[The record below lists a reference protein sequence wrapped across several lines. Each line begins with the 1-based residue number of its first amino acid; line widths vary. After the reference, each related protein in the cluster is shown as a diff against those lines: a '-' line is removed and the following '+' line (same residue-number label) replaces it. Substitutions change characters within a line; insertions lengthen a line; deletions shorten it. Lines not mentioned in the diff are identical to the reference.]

1 MFGEFGFCLGE
12 KIKDFLFDFFFEGGG
27 VDKQNRP
34 KVSRASLWLE
44 LGAKISGISLWNPCF
59 FLGIIQK
66 TAIDSVFGESGPIST
81 GGGLKRETFKAT
93 ILC

>member
-1 MFGEFGFCLGE
+1 M
-12 KIKDFLFDFFFEGGG
+12 
-27 VDKQNRP
+27 DKQNRP